1 MLFNIDIFEICMI
14 NAPGNKRI
22 ITSNILIHKFLSEY
36 FDAKYLESPRFETE
50 KVLLNMFGNY
60 CFQEIRNK
68 MICISMILAHLDI

>member
-1 MLFNIDIFEICMI
+1 MLITIDIFEICMI
-14 NAPGNKRI
+14 NASGNKRI

>member
-1 MLFNIDIFEICMI
+1 MNGYFVQT
-14 NAPGNKRI
+14 NKHI
-22 ITSNILIHKFLSEY
+22 ISQKILVYVFLSKY
-36 FDAKYLESPRFETE
+36 FEAKYLEPPRLETE

>member
-1 MLFNIDIFEICMI
+1 MLITIDIFEICMKT
-14 NAPGNKRI
+14 NKSI

-60 CFQEIRNK
+60 CFQEIRNE

>member
-1 MLFNIDIFEICMI
+1 MLITIDIFEI
-14 NAPGNKRI
+14 KRI

>member
-1 MLFNIDIFEICMI
+1 MHDQCFGVQTNMRTISQKSLFYRYLSKYFE
-14 NAPGNKRI
+14 
-22 ITSNILIHKFLSEY
+22 
-36 FDAKYLESPRFETE
+36 AKYRESPRFETE